1 MLTLTENASTIVKTL
16 VDQNLS
22 TEDAGLRFSQEGAD
36 SGGLTVTTAEQ
47 PLPGDAVVEQD
58 GAKVYLD
65 ETAAV
70 ALGDQVLDAAVDES
84 GGGAVQ
90 PAADSLQRSDRPALT
105 TEPDRTAVGLRRVRA
120 ASCAGQATTSGVRGP
135 ANQILVSP

>member
-22 TEDAGLRFSQEGAD
+22 TEDAGLRFSQEGVD
-36 SGGLTVTTAEQ
+36 SGGLTVTTAEEA
-47 PLPGDAVVEQD
+47 LPGDAVVEQD

-70 ALGDQVLDAAVDES
+70 ALGDQVLDAAVDET
-84 GGGAVQ
+84 GGVQ
-90 PAADSLQRSDRPALT
+90 FSLLPS
-105 TEPDRTAVGLRRVRA
+105 
-120 ASCAGQATTSGVRGP
+120 S
-135 ANQILVSP
+135 SPTV

>member
-22 TEDAGLRFSQEGAD
+22 TEDAGLRFSQEGAE

-47 PLPGDAVVEQD
+47 ALPGDAVVEQD

-70 ALGDQVLDAAVDES
+70 ALGDQVLDAAVDET
-84 GGGAVQ
+84 GGVQFSLLPASSAV
-90 PAADSLQRSDRPALT
+90 
-105 TEPDRTAVGLRRVRA
+105 
-120 ASCAGQATTSGVRGP
+120 
-135 ANQILVSP
+135 

>member
-1 MLTLTENASTIVKTL
+1 MLTLTENASTIVKTI

-47 PLPGDAVVEQD
+47 AQPGDAVVEQD

-70 ALGDQVLDAAVDES
+70 ALGDQVLDAAVDET
-84 GGGAVQ
+84 GGVQ
-90 PAADSLQRSDRPALT
+90 FSLLPAAPA
-105 TEPDRTAVGLRRVRA
+105 V
-120 ASCAGQATTSGVRGP
+120 
-135 ANQILVSP
+135 

>member
-22 TEDAGLRFSQEGAD
+22 TEDAGLRFSQEGAE
-36 SGGLTVTTAEQ
+36 SGGLTVTTTEQ
-47 PLPGDAVVEQD
+47 PVPGDAVVEQD

-70 ALGDQVLDAAVDES
+70 ALGDQVLDAAVDQE
-84 GGGAVQ
+84 GAVQ
-90 PAADSLQRSDRPALT
+90 FSLLPSSSPA
-105 TEPDRTAVGLRRVRA
+105 G
-120 ASCAGQATTSGVRGP
+120 
-135 ANQILVSP
+135 